1 MSSLE
6 LEFYLAT
13 ETNEFYCGEES
24 NESIAR
30 LIVTSSGP
38 SGTNREYLYRLAAA
52 VRNLG
57 PLIDDHHLFD
67 LENRVRYLEAQQ
79 QDDSIL
85 E

>member
-1 MSSLE
+1 MV

-13 ETNEFYCGEES
+13 ESNGFFCGEES

-30 LIVTSSGP
+30 VIATSSGP
-38 SGTNREYLYRLAAA
+38 SGSNREYLYELAAA

-57 PLIDDHHLFD
+57 PAIDDHHLFD

-79 QDDSIL
+79 QEDSIP